1 MSTSKSYHPYF
12 STRKEHVFVIKE
24 AFIPRSPFMALK
36 GVSGGARG
44 VVVTD
49 RDRLGLATVMAR
61 RGQVE
66 LLARRIRETY
76 SIELPRTN
84 CRKEAHRIAF
94 AGIGPETWLATCE
107 QGNNEF
113 AASLHA
119 QIGTLASIS
128 DQTDGYAVLRLS
140 GPQVRNALSKLIP
153 VDVHPRA
160 FRSGDAASTVAAHI
174 GVTIWRLD
182 SDDDAPIF
190 EIAVFRSLAASFW
203 HALAESAAEFGFIVT
218 N

>member
-1 MSTSKSYHPYF
+1 
-12 STRKEHVFVIKE
+12 VAKE
-24 AFIPRSPFMALK
+24 AFIPRSPFMGLE
-36 GVSGGARG
+36 GISDGARG

-49 RDRLGLATVMAR
+49 RDGLGLATVMAR

-76 SIELPRTN
+76 SMELPRTN

-107 QGNNEF
+107 RGNNEF
-113 AASLHA
+113 AASLRA

-140 GPQVRNALSKLIP
+140 GPQVRNALGKLIP
-153 VDVHPRA
+153 IDVHPRA
-160 FRSGDAASTVAAHI
+160 FRSGDTASTVAAHV

-182 SDDDAPIF
+182 SPDDAPVF
-190 EIAVFRSLAASFW
+190 EVAVFRSLAVSFW